1 MKNWKNNRGI
11 LLNNP
16 TKEVKTNVKVSD
28 IYNYNHLEFLKQE
41 INLKRI
47 IDLEFQDINY
57 VDKVGIKKYYNW
69 KKM

>member
-28 IYNYNHLEFLKQE
+28 IYTYNHLEFLKQK

>member
-28 IYNYNHLEFLKQE
+28 IYTYNHLEFLKQE